1 MTGNKSMSSSL
12 SRLPLVIAAAVALFL
27 SIATALPAAS
37 QEVSPEQLAL
47 ARKYVDLTDHSGLY
61 EAEVVQAGF
70 NTRAQ
75 LLPQNPKISAQI
87 DEAIGKVIASYK
99 DRKGEMFDQIAR
111 VYAIVFTTEELQQIV
126 DFYSSPTGQKL
137 SKANAELNSTI
148 QSVVSIFRV
157 NLNSEFLPKVRA
169 ELKSMG
175 IDS

>member
-1 MTGNKSMSSSL
+1 MTGNKSMSSLL
-12 SRLPLVIAAAVALFL
+12 SRLPLLIAAAFALIL
-27 SIATALPAAS
+27 SVATALPAMS

-75 LLPQNPKISAQI
+75 LLPQNPNISDQI
-87 DEAIGKVIASYK
+87 DEAIGQVIATYK
-99 DRKGEMFDQIAR
+99 GRKGEMFDQIAR

-126 DFYSSPTGQKL
+126 DFYGSPIGQKL
-137 SKANAELNSTI
+137 SKANAELNPTI
-148 QSVVSIFRV
+148 QSVVSIFRI
-157 NLNSEFLPKVRA
+157 NLNNEFLPKVRA
-169 ELKSMG
+169 QLKTMG